1 MIFQPTFVMSS
12 TITRAAYSFA
22 VRAASAVLFV
32 GMSVWAMGSATLDLS
47 KIATPNVFLL
57 CDGLQVSR
65 VDAAAHA
72 AQVVELQPFWNR
84 AAQCFIH
91 DAVGIAVHPASL
103 FSYAGIFYH
112 DTPVAS
118 RSNLTHPNP
127 TAGFSNHFYVLH
139 QPFYSWNSHRGSF
152 SASLGQA
159 RCSADT
165 LRGPYLHSISGGVA

>member
-72 AQVVELQPFWNR
+72 AQVVELQFGRDGSPVLFVVEFVR
-84 AAQCFIH
+84 PCR
-91 DAVGIAVHPASL
+91 DCKLLYVAVSL
-103 FSYAGIFYH
+103 F
-112 DTPVAS
+112 
-118 RSNLTHPNP
+118 
-127 TAGFSNHFYVLH
+127 
-139 QPFYSWNSHRGSF
+139 
-152 SASLGQA
+152 
-159 RCSADT
+159 
-165 LRGPYLHSISGGVA
+165 